1 VSCGLRDVL
10 EFERAGKPSVLIASS
25 AFVDAAEKQARML
38 GQPRARR
45 VFVEHP
51 IQDRTD
57 DELREL
63 ATAAFDE
70 VVQALGGEA
79 A

>member
-1 VSCGLRDVL
+1 MSCGLRDVL
-10 EFERAGKPSVLIASS
+10 EFERVGKPSVLVASS

-38 GQPRARR
+38 GQPQARR
-45 VFVEHP
+45 VFVAHP

-63 ATAAFDE
+63 AREAAGE
-70 VVQALGGEA
+70 IIAMLGG
-79 A
+79 

>member
-1 VSCGLRDVL
+1 MSCGLRDVL
-10 EFERAGKPSVLIASS
+10 DFERAGKPSLLIASS

-63 ATAAFDE
+63 ARGVLDE
-70 VVQALGGEA
+70 IEGLLRS
-79 A
+79 

>member
-1 VSCGLRDVL
+1 MSCGLRDVL
-10 EFERAGKPSVLIASS
+10 EFERAGKPSLLIASS

-38 GQPRARR
+38 GQPQARR

-63 ATAAFDE
+63 AQGALE
-70 VVQALGGEA
+70 EISLALGA
-79 A
+79 

>member
-1 VSCGLRDVL
+1 MSCGLRDVL
-10 EFERAGKPSVLIASS
+10 EFEKAGKPSLLVASS

-38 GQPRARR
+38 GQPQARR

-57 DELREL
+57 DEMRTLAEKAVEEILDRLRP
-63 ATAAFDE
+63 
-70 VVQALGGEA
+70 
-79 A
+79 